1 MKRDILM
8 AALAAVLAGGVLLP
22 VTLPRAPAGAVPV
35 QAPDGG

>member
-22 VTLPRAPAGAVPV
+22 VTLPRPAAGTVAV
-35 QAPDGG
+35 QAPNGG

>member
-22 VTLPRAPAGAVPV
+22 VTLPRVPAGTAAVQVPS
-35 QAPDGG
+35 GG